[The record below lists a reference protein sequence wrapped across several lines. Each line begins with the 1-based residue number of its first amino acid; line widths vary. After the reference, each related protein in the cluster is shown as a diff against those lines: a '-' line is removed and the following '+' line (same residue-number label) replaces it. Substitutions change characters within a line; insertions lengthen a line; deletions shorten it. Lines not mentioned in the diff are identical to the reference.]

1 MPTTAYRMRINKGH
15 SRVKISSEALKNN
28 LKMKGKTKL
37 KEAIFKM
44 SLLCII
50 VWEFLWAKKEKKVYN
65 I

>member
-1 MPTTAYRMRINKGH
+1 
-15 SRVKISSEALKNN
+15 
-28 LKMKGKTKL
+28 MKGKTKL